1 MDDAANPTPT
11 SSSSSAAAAAA
22 AAAAQHQQLQR
33 QIFLMQQAQAQSQS
47 QGHAPTPQQL
57 SQQAM
62 SRFPS
67 NIDAHLRPLGPIRFQ
82 QPPQPQPQPPQPPPS
97 QPQQQQ
103 QQQQHSG
110 APSPSQSQASPQQ
123 QQQQQQQQAAAMAAA
138 AARVR
143 SPEVEMALQDAMRVC
158 NPDIKTP
165 FQSIEDAVNRAYCIG
180 NIYRNPIAFQ
190 EMYEAQRPPYNES
203 FLFILRMEP
212 CALIFGHTD
221 WFNKFCPKQ
230 KPHHFPQIFP
240 SSQSTSAPT
249 MDAATNYTPTS
260 SASTVAQNQL
270 HQRQI
275 FLMQQAQAQAQAQGQ
290 GHTPTPQQLSQQAM
304 SFFPSNIDAHLPL
317 PGPDSTPTSSA
328 STVVQNQLHQ
338 RQIFLMQQAQA
349 QAQAQ
354 GQGHTPTPQQLS
366 QQAMSFFP
374 SNIDAHLPLPGP
386 IRFQQPLP
394 QQPPPLP
401 QQQPQQIHSW
411 GPSLLQSWASLQQQQ
426 QAAVA
431 AVARVQSP
439 EVEMALQD
447 VMQVCN
453 PDIKTPFQS
462 VKDAVN
468 RLLPYH
474 VVADYEAEEDD
485 RILDSDTTGQIPS
498 RLQQWDHNILVKIAE
513 FTTTFEKQVLAYN
526 IMTKKRAIGE
536 FRSEERL
543 MLEQALLMEEKQA
556 MMGLRAQIES
566 REKAGREAAE
576 AKMRMAMAEQARAE
590 AQAHSEMI
598 GHGPLRAHAAASQ
611 GEDGPS
617 HEMMQEQGEDGW
629 GNAQRD
635 DEDPSEDFL
644 NDENE
649 PENGN
654 SDMQEDWRRSGE
666 LDLNSR

>member
-82 QPPQPQPQPPQPPPS
+82 QPPQPQPQPPQPPPQP

-103 QQQQHSG
+103 PHSG
-110 APSPSQSQASPQQ
+110 APSPSQSQASP
-123 QQQQQQQQAAAMAAA
+123 QQQQQQQAAAMAAA

-165 FQSIEDAVNRAYCIG
+165 FQSLEDAVNRWGNRTKFLCIFFFLIYVIIHDFSG
-180 NIYRNPIAFQ
+180 NPHPFDFAASAEI
-190 EMYEAQRPPYNES
+190 
-203 FLFILRMEP
+203 
-212 CALIFGHTD
+212 GD

-230 KPHHFPQIFP
+230 KPHHFPQIFS

-249 MDAATNYTPTS
+249 MDAAANSTPTS

-290 GHTPTPQQLSQQAM
+290 GHTPTLQQLPC
-304 SFFPSNIDAHLPL
+304 PSSPPTSMPTCPCLARAAAN
-317 PGPDSTPTSSA
+317 STPTSSA
-328 STVVQNQLHQ
+328 STC
-338 RQIFLMQQAQA
+338 QIFLMQQAQA

-354 GQGHTPTPQQLS
+354 GQGYTPTPQQLS

-394 QQPPPLP
+394 QQPPPP
-401 QQQPQQIHSW
+401 QQQIHSW

-462 VKDAVN
+462 VEDAVN

-556 MMGLRAQIES
+556 MMGLRAEIES